1 MPPDGHQ
8 EPLRAQAAGT
18 HGREGNGAPCRGML
32 NNGAPSVTTLES
44 SMRAIVAL
52 AAAAL
57 VLPLTVAAQAPPGVA
72 RGVIVT
78 VENDTLT
85 LKLADGST
93 ERIAL
98 AKDWNVSVL
107 KPVSVE
113 AIQPG
118 SFIGTAEMP
127 QKDGTGR
134 SLEVHVF
141 PPGVKAGEGH
151 YDWDLRKGSM
161 MTNGTVGKVT
171 AGGKGRELQV
181 SYPNGERHI
190 TVPPNVP
197 VVQITTGDRSLAK
210 PGTAAFLIV
219 VKTPGGGLSSNRIAV
234 GENGAV
240 PPM

>member
-1 MPPDGHQ
+1 MKKI
-8 EPLRAQAAGT
+8 A
-18 HGREGNGAPCRGML
+18 
-32 NNGAPSVTTLES
+32 
-44 SMRAIVAL
+44 AL
-52 AAAAL
+52 AAAILLFPLAAL
-57 VLPLTVAAQAPPGVA
+57 AQAPPGVA
-72 RGVIVT
+72 RGVIV
-78 VENDTLT
+78 VVANDTLT

-93 ERIAL
+93 EQIAL
-98 AKDWNVSVL
+98 AKDWKVSVL
-107 KPVSVE
+107 KPVSVDT
-113 AIQPG
+113 IQPG

-151 YDWDLRKGSM
+151 YDWDLKQGSK

-171 AGGKGRELQV
+171 ASGTGRQLQV
-181 SYPNGERHI
+181 SYPNGERQI

-197 VVQITTGDRSLAK
+197 VVQITPGERTLAK

-219 VKTPGGGLSSNRIAV
+219 VKNPSGGLSSNGIAV

>member
-1 MPPDGHQ
+1 M
-8 EPLRAQAAGT
+8 RTIVTWAA
-18 HGREGNGAPCRGML
+18 
-32 NNGAPSVTTLES
+32 
-44 SMRAIVAL
+44 VAL
-52 AAAAL
+52 L
-57 VLPLTVAAQAPPGVA
+57 LPLAVLAQAPPGVA
-72 RGVIVT
+72 RGVIAAFDG
-78 VENDTLT
+78 DTLT
-85 LKLADGST
+85 LKLADGSS
-93 ERIAL
+93 EKIAL
-98 AKDWNVSVL
+98 AKDWKVSVL
-107 KPVSVE
+107 KPVSVDT
-113 AIQPG
+113 IQPG

-151 YDWDLRKGSM
+151 YDWDLKKGSK

-171 AGGKGRELQV
+171 ASGKGRELDV
-181 SYPNGERHI
+181 SYPNGDRHI

-197 VVQITTGDRSLAK
+197 VVQITPGDRSLAK

-219 VKTPGGGLSSNRIAV
+219 MKGADGGLSSNGIAV